1 MNQGATIKPL
11 VDLLNIDKEDNTQ
24 KKLMEELNDY
34 VVDNIYNG
42 VNRIIGNHSF
52 GVLQN
57 RKDINNLLNK
67 IKKDNPKT
75 PHLKSFVYK

>member
-57 RKDINNLLNK
+57 RIDIYYLN
-67 IKKDNPKT
+67 
-75 PHLKSFVYK
+75 